1 MITTMLLPDNIHPE
15 NSVYYNGAVVL
26 ELIQQ
31 YKCIELTEL
40 YILVKQKK
48 NMSYPIL
55 ILLLDIELFLSK
67 PFIDQLIYYD
77 LNKDEYLFLE
87 NPFYLQQ

>member
-1 MITTMLLPDNIHPE
+1 MITTMLLPDDIHPE
-15 NSVYYNGAVVL
+15 NSVYYNGAIVL

-40 YILVKQKK
+40 YILVKKKK

-55 ILLLDIELFLSK
+55 ILCLDWLYLLNVAIINEKGGVCLCS
-67 PFIDQLIYYD
+67 
-77 LNKDEYLFLE
+77 
-87 NPFYLQQ
+87 

>member
-1 MITTMLLPDNIHPE
+1 MLLPDNIHPE
-15 NSVYYNGAVVL
+15 NSIYYNGAIVL

-40 YILVKQKK
+40 FFLVKEKK

-55 ILLLDIELFLSK
+55 ILCLDWL
-67 PFIDQLIYYD
+67 YM
-77 LNKDEYLFLE
+77 LNVAIINKKGEVCLCS
-87 NPFYLQQ
+87 

>member
-48 NMSYPIL
+48 NRVTQFCFMFGLALLIECSYY
-55 ILLLDIELFLSK
+55 K
-67 PFIDQLIYYD
+67 
-77 LNKDEYLFLE
+77 
-87 NPFYLQQ
+87 

>member
-1 MITTMLLPDNIHPE
+1 MLLPDNIHPE

-55 ILLLDIELFLSK
+55 ILCLD
-67 PFIDQLIYYD
+67 
-77 LNKDEYLFLE
+77 
-87 NPFYLQQ
+87 

>member
-1 MITTMLLPDNIHPE
+1 MLLPDNIHPE

-55 ILLLDIELFLSK
+55 ILCLDWLYLLNAAIINEKGEVCLCS
-67 PFIDQLIYYD
+67 
-77 LNKDEYLFLE
+77 
-87 NPFYLQQ
+87 